1 MTIDL
6 NDLISRKRIRF
17 ELGESTMPKKYKD
30 FCLRV
35 IDDKSLTPTIDIN
48 TPKEDLRN
56 WIVDNWETAVFDC
69 IGLALS
75 TMVVDAKKDMND
87 VVDRE
92 ETADFISERVKTGI
106 LNVLDTYDVEIPKSL
121 KVIEYEGRYHGR
133 DFYICKCPV
142 CGCHL
147 DGNQVQKYCHECGQR
162 LEWEK

>member
-1 MTIDL
+1 MAVD
-6 NDLISRKRIRF
+6 F
-17 ELGESTMPKKYKD
+17 E
-30 FCLRV
+30 
-35 IDDKSLTPTIDIN
+35 TPQ
-48 TPKEDLRN
+48 EDLRN

-87 VVDRE
+87 VVDRD
-92 ETADFISERVKTGI
+92 ETADFISERVRTGI

-121 KVIEYEGRYHGR
+121 KVKEYTR
-133 DFYICKCPV
+133 DLCGGTFYISQCPK

-162 LEWEK
+162 LEWEQ